1 MSVGDDHG
9 NSGTLKAIIKTFSW
23 YIVAGEVADVPN
35 DGAPDHVLG
44 SSSIGVWTR
53 RSISKMA
60 DQRDPSNIIP

>member
-1 MSVGDDHG
+1 VSVGDDHG
-9 NSGTLKAIIKTFSW
+9 NSITFKAIIKTFSLV
-23 YIVAGEVADVPN
+23 VAGEVADVPN
-35 DGAPDHVLG
+35 DGAPDHVLD